1 MRDGRCVTLASYG
14 HCGFAGAISMSSTKD
29 QMAATVVDPKAHADS
44 KRLFDAYAWLR
55 QNEPMALA
63 QIEGFDPFY
72 LVTKHADI
80 LQVSKDNTL
89 FPYGEYP
96 STLARHEA
104 VARGREARAQG
115 RPLLYTLV
123 QMDEPDHMKYRA
135 LTQGWFMPQNLR
147 KLEARVRE
155 LAKDAVARM
164 EALGGECDFVGEVA
178 LHYPLRVIMEILGV
192 PHQDEPRML
201 QLTQELF
208 GATDDDLRRKT
219 HGDEDPAVRMAA
231 MQATLSD
238 FFNYFNNLTESRRTA
253 PVDDLASVIA
263 NAKVDGQLISAFD
276 AVSYYLIIS
285 TAGHDTTSS
294 STAGA
299 MWALAERPG
308 EVAKVK
314 ADPSLIPG
322 LVDESIRW
330 TTPVRHFMRSVAETT
345 ELRGKTLSKGDWL
358 MLCYPS
364 GNRDEEVFEDPDE
377 FRVDRSPNRHLAFGY
392 GAHLCL
398 GQHLA
403 KMEMRILW
411 EELLPRLKSV
421 ELHGEAKLSQ
431 ANFVNG
437 PKTLPIKYEFT

>member
-1 MRDGRCVTLASYG
+1 MTNTTADCV
-14 HCGFAGAISMSSTKD
+14 
-29 QMAATVVDPKAHADS
+29 ATVADPKAHANPA
-44 KRLFDAYAWLR
+44 RLYEAYAWLR
-55 QNEPMALA
+55 KNDPIARAELP
-63 QIEGFDPFY
+63 GFDPFHI
-72 LVTKHADI
+72 VTRHADI
-80 LQVSKDNTL
+80 LEISKDNTA
-89 FPYGEYP
+89 FPYGSYP
-96 STLARHEA
+96 STLAPHQA
-104 VARGREARAQG
+104 VENGRAARAAG

-135 LTQGWFMPQNLR
+135 LTQGWFVPQNLR

-155 LAKDAVARM
+155 LAREAVARM
-164 EALGGECDFVGEVA
+164 ESLGGECDFVSEVA
-178 LHYPLRVIMEILGV
+178 LHFPLQVIMEILGV
-192 PHQDEPRML
+192 PREDEPRML

-208 GATDDDLRRKT
+208 GATDPDLRRRPA
-219 HGDEDPAVRMAA
+219 DETPEAQQLAV
-231 MQATLSD
+231 QAVLAD
-238 FFNYFNNLTESRRTA
+238 FFNYFNALTESRRA
-253 PVDDLASVIA
+253 RPLDDVASVIA
-263 NAKVDGQLISAFD
+263 NARVDGAQISAFD

-299 MWALAERPG
+299 LWALAERPS
-308 EVAKVK
+308 EFARVRNNPA
-314 ADPSLIPG
+314 LIPG

-330 TTPVRHFMRSVAETT
+330 TTPVRHFMRSAAADTTVGGRPVA
-345 ELRGKTLSKGDWL
+345 KDDWF

-364 GNRDEEVFEDPDE
+364 GNRDEEVFEDPME

-421 ELHGEAKLSQ
+421 ELAGPALLSE

-437 PKTLPIKYEFT
+437 PKKLPIRYEFA

>member
-1 MRDGRCVTLASYG
+1 MTNTADCV
-14 HCGFAGAISMSSTKD
+14 
-29 QMAATVVDPKAHADS
+29 ATVVDPKAHAEPA
-44 KRLFDAYAWLR
+44 RLYDAYAWLR
-55 QNEPMALA
+55 RNEPLA
-63 QIEGFDPFY
+63 RAELPGFDPFHV
-72 LVTKHADI
+72 VTRHADI
-80 LQVSKDNTL
+80 LEISRDNTL
-89 FPYGEYP
+89 FPYGSYP
-96 STLARHEA
+96 STLAPHLA
-104 VARGREARAQG
+104 VENGRAARAAG

-147 KLEARVRE
+147 RLEARVRE
-155 LAKDAVARM
+155 LARDAVARM
-164 EALGGECDFVGEVA
+164 EELGGQCDFVNEVA

-192 PHQDEPRML
+192 PREDEPRML

-208 GATDDDLRRKT
+208 GATDPDLRRRSE
-219 HGDEDPAVRMAA
+219 DETPEARQRA
-231 MQATLSD
+231 MQATLAD
-238 FFNYFNNLTESRRTA
+238 FFNYFNQLTEARRA
-253 PVDDLASVIA
+253 KPQDDVASVIA
-263 NAKVDGQLISAFD
+263 NASIDGNQISAFD
-276 AVSYYLIIS
+276 AVSYYLIIA

-299 MWALAERPG
+299 LWALAERPA
-308 EVAKVK
+308 ELAKVK
-314 ADPSLIPG
+314 ANPELIPG

-330 TTPVRHFMRSVAETT
+330 TTPVRHFMRSVSQDT
-345 ELRGKTLSKGDWL
+345 EVAGRPVKKDDWF

-364 GNRDEEVFEDPDE
+364 GNRDETVFDDPLE

-411 EELLPRLKSV
+411 EELLPRLRSV
-421 ELHGEAKLSQ
+421 ELAGAAQLSE

-437 PKTLPIKYEFT
+437 PKKLPIRYELA